1 MNVKNNYN
9 FTITACCAGYITQA
23 ITLNFAPLLFLTF
36 RTNYGVSVSQI
47 GALVAITFIIQIA
60 VDFFASKYIDRIGY
74 RISAIAAHVMAATG
88 FILLGT
94 LPEILPNP
102 VVGIWIACFFYSF
115 GSGLIEIIIN
125 PIVEGCP
132 TKNKESVMGFL
143 HSFYCWGTAAVILI
157 STIFFGIFGI
167 QNWRIMAILWA
178 ILPIL
183 NIFLFIKV
191 PIAPIE
197 ESGGHNGILGLLRS
211 NIIWVV
217 ALMMLASGAAELSIG
232 QWASAFVES
241 GLGVTKSI
249 GDMAGPFMFAICMGF
264 GRTVYSALVKRIPL
278 IKYMAVCAAVCA
290 GAYLVASLSTSAMFS
305 LIGCALVGFAVGV
318 FWPGTVSYAAQRY
331 PKGGT
336 AMFALLAFAGDMG
349 CSIGPAMVGFVSEKA
364 GNNLATGLLAAT
376 IFPLA
381 LAIIATL
388 MIKKDKKG

>member
-1 MNVKNNYN
+1 
-9 FTITACCAGYITQA
+9 
-23 ITLNFAPLLFLTF
+23 
-36 RTNYGVSVSQI
+36 
-47 GALVAITFIIQIA
+47 
-60 VDFFASKYIDRIGY
+60 
-74 RISAIAAHVMAATG
+74 
-88 FILLGT
+88 
-94 LPEILPNP
+94 
-102 VVGIWIACFFYSF
+102 
-115 GSGLIEIIIN
+115 
-125 PIVEGCP
+125 
-132 TKNKESVMGFL
+132 
-143 HSFYCWGTAAVILI
+143 
-157 STIFFGIFGI
+157 
-167 QNWRIMAILWA
+167 
-178 ILPIL
+178 
-183 NIFLFIKV
+183 
-191 PIAPIE
+191 
-197 ESGGHNGILGLLRS
+197 
-211 NIIWVV
+211 
-217 ALMMLASGAAELSIG
+217 MMLASGAAELSIG